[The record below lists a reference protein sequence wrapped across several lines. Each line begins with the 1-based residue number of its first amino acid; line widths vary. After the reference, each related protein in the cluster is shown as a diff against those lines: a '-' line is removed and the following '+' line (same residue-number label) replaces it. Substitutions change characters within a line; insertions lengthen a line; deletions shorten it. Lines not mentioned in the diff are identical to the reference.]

1 MGNIPSCQC
10 NKCILSKIIILT
22 KLITIKDLE
31 IMENWKYQKITTII
45 K

>member
-1 MGNIPSCQC
+1 MGNIPFQC